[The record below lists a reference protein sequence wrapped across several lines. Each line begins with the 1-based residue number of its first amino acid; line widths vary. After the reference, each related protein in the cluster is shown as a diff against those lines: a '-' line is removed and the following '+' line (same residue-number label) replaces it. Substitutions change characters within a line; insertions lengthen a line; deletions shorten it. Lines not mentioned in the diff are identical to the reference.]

1 MKQMS
6 MSMVSNLLCVTCT
19 GSLFP
24 SDIVRNKIRVVRRQ
38 VPNSKKSARLHARL
52 QARKRGSV
60 PTTPK
65 EDLKRSESTQSMSQS
80 NRYTT
85 EPYQKNYGS
94 IVTSG
99 RLTTSPNTAHE
110 TTSVEHPPSH
120 PQHHHHQA

>member
-6 MSMVSNLLCVTCT
+6 MSMVSNLLCVTWIR
-19 GSLFP
+19 SLFP
-24 SDIVRNKIRVVRRQ
+24 CDIVRNKIRVVRRQ

-80 NRYTT
+80 TRFT
-85 EPYQKNYGS
+85 EPCQKNYGS
-94 IVTSG
+94 IITSG
-99 RLTTSPNTAHE
+99 RSSTSPNTAHE

-120 PQHHHHQA
+120 THHHHQA